1 MKDTSIEVFVIS
13 LYRDISLSETE
24 NRKDVSDKG
33 NREPSRQATPEAW
46 KTMNLV

>member
-24 NRKDVSDKG
+24 NRKDVSDTFDQSSK
-33 NREPSRQATPEAW
+33 RQ
-46 KTMNLV
+46 KYLL